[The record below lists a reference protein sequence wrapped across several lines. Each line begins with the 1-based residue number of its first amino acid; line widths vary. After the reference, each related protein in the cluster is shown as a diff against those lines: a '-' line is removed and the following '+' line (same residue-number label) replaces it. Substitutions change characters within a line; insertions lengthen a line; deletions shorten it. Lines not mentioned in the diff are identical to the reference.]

1 MYQVTELTKGNKQK
15 LIKMK
20 KEIDKQQQQFDRPV
34 ALVVWQN
41 YQTENQQGYRRTQ

>member
-1 MYQVTELTKGNKQK
+1 MYQVTELTKGKKQK
-15 LIKMK
+15 MIKMK
-20 KEIDKQQQQFDRPV
+20 EEIDKQQQFDRPV